1 MTEDQAHDIIRQIAS
16 AESRK
21 ELQKLIGEYI
31 SVCDDVFF
39 RVLSEMVS
47 EPDHLYPQALSVGQ
61 HAQWVRIEL
70 VLGAGRMVRVNVE
83 VVLKDG
89 PHRRVRA
96 HRRGEEGS

>member
-39 RVLSEMVS
+39 RVLSDSVQQMRDQGDEDNAHKLQEMG
-47 EPDHLYPQALSVGQ
+47 DAMARL
-61 HAQWVRIEL
+61 RFMI
-70 VLGAGRMVRVNVE
+70 
-83 VVLKDG
+83 
-89 PHRRVRA
+89 
-96 HRRGEEGS
+96 

>member
-39 RVLSEMVS
+39 RVLS
-47 EPDHLYPQALSVGQ
+47 DSVGQ
-61 HAQWVRIEL
+61 MRDQGDEDNARKLQEMGDVMARLRFMI
-70 VLGAGRMVRVNVE
+70 
-83 VVLKDG
+83 
-89 PHRRVRA
+89 
-96 HRRGEEGS
+96 